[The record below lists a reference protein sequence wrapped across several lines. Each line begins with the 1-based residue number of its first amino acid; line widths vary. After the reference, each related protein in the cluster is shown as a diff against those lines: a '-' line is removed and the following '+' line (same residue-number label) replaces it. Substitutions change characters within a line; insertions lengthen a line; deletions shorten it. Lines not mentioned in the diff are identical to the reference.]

1 MTHDELLALP
11 PVVDVP
17 TAAKVLGI
25 GRSLAYELVRT
36 GQWPTP
42 VVRVRKL
49 IKIPIRRQERRAAS
63 ASLDRSADNE
73 EQRH

>member
-42 VVRVRKL
+42 WS
-49 IKIPIRRQERRAAS
+49 AS
-63 ASLDRSADNE
+63 AS
-73 EQRH
+73 

>member
-11 PVVDVP
+11 PAVDVP
-17 TAAKVLGI
+17 TAARVLGI

-49 IKIPIRRQERRAAS
+49 IKIPTAALLKLVDGQQPAAS
-63 ASLDRSADNE
+63 PGAVGTT
-73 EQRH
+73 

>member
-49 IKIPIRRQERRAAS
+49 IKIPTAA
-63 ASLDRSADNE
+63 LLKLVDG
-73 EQRH
+73 EQPAAQPGSKGTT

>member
-49 IKIPIRRQERRAAS
+49 IKIPIRRQESRAVS

>member
-25 GRSLAYELVRT
+25 GRSLSYELVRI

-49 IKIPIRRQERRAAS
+49 IKIPTAA
-63 ASLDRSADNE
+63 LLKLVDG
-73 EQRH
+73 EQPAAQPGSKGTT